1 MMNKEPTR
9 IAVTDIA
16 GTPRRDMDSFR
27 KKTGFA
33 VLISLASVLCVLF
46 VWQARYILLLL
57 FAGYIGALILTTL
70 TAKVQSRFRVRRG
83 LAFAI
88 VIFAGIALAAI
99 GIWLRGP
106 ALAQQLSDLQIDVAA
121 AAKQMSARLQTHAW
135 AAWLI
140 AHWGDSTQV
149 SRAVS
154 MAMWGIG
161 GAVYLTASTI
171 VGLFLVVITSLYLA
185 AEPDFYLRGVRRII
199 PAARRAP
206 VEACFAAATRM
217 LRSWLVAKAVSMLII
232 GGLVGIGL
240 LLLRVP
246 LPGTLATIAGLLT
259 FIPNL
264 GPVFSVVPAAL
275 LAFAIS
281 PAKGFLTIGLFA
293 LVHFLEGNVITP
305 LAERTIVRLP
315 PALTLAV
322 QLLLASMVGLLGVAL
337 AAPLTA
343 VGLGLADVL
352 LVREPAEP
360 AEPACAP
367 IPTAGEPEKFDT
379 SVKAS

>member
-1 MMNKEPTR
+1 
-9 IAVTDIA
+9 
-16 GTPRRDMDSFR
+16 
-27 KKTGFA
+27 
-33 VLISLASVLCVLF
+33 
-46 VWQARYILLLL
+46 
-57 FAGYIGALILTTL
+57 
-70 TAKVQSRFRVRRG
+70 
-83 LAFAI
+83 
-88 VIFAGIALAAI
+88 
-99 GIWLRGP
+99 
-106 ALAQQLSDLQIDVAA
+106 
-121 AAKQMSARLQTHAW
+121 
-135 AAWLI
+135 
-140 AHWGDSTQV
+140 
-149 SRAVS
+149 
-154 MAMWGIG
+154 
-161 GAVYLTASTI
+161 
-171 VGLFLVVITSLYLA
+171 
-185 AEPDFYLRGVRRII
+185 
-199 PAARRAP
+199 
-206 VEACFAAATRM
+206 
-217 LRSWLVAKAVSMLII
+217 MLII